1 MDDKIQALEQELEM
15 VKKQAKEVETTR
27 KTAEEQVKKMRE
39 DFDGYH
45 RWKNDEWKI
54 MADASKVANIHKELI
69 QSVGE
74 ETEMPRDVL
83 VVDFMEWLAV
93 NGH

>member
-1 MDDKIQALEQELEM
+1 M
-15 VKKQAKEVETTR
+15 VNKQAEEVETAR
-27 KTAEEQVKKMRE
+27 KTTEEQVKKTRE

-45 RWKNDEWKI
+45 RRKNDERKI
-54 MADASKVANIHKELI
+54 MADTQKVANIHKELI